1 MRDGNVLIGWGVATS
16 TYPTHR
22 MPAAV
27 HVRVGANG
35 TALVQVG
42 TQDLGTGTY
51 TVMSQIAADE
61 LGIPIERI
69 QFELGDSAFPHA
81 PVSGGSMTVAS
92 VGPAVKAA
100 CEAVRA
106 KLQGDPGASLPE
118 LLARHNMDFVEGT
131 SEAKPGD
138 EEKRYAMH
146 AFGAQFAEVRIDAD
160 LGEIRVSRFVG
171 AFDAGRVM
179 NAKTARSQLIGGI
192 VYGLG
197 MALLEETHVDGESGR
212 IVNANIAEYLVP
224 VNADVPDIQ
233 TIIVPNDELI
243 SNPLGAKGIGEL
255 PMVGVAAAVA
265 NAVYHA
271 TGVRVRKVPIRIE
284 DLLA

>member
-1 MRDGNVLIGWGVATS
+1 VL
-16 TYPTHR
+16 
-22 MPAAV
+22 
-27 HVRVGANG
+27 
-35 TALVQVG
+35 
-42 TQDLGTGTY
+42 
-51 TVMSQIAADE
+51 
-61 LGIPIERI
+61 
-69 QFELGDSAFPHA
+69 
-81 PVSGGSMTVAS
+81 
-92 VGPAVKAA
+92 AA
-100 CEAVRA
+100 CEAARG
-106 KLQGDPGASLPE
+106 KLFDLALGDQRLGWQSVSRDSLRLQDGFVVGPTGRVPVAE
-118 LLARHNMDFVEGT
+118 LLARHGTDFIEAT
-131 SEAKPGD
+131 DEAKPGA
-138 EEKRYAMH
+138 EQKRYSMH
-146 AFGAQFAEVRIDAD
+146 AFGAQFAEVRVDPD

-197 MALLEETHVDGESGR
+197 MALLEETHVDGETGR

-233 TIIVPNDELI
+233 IIIAENDERN

-271 TGVRVRKVPIRIE
+271 TGMRVRKVPIRIE
-284 DLLA
+284 DVLA